1 MGLGS
6 QNFKVEFLRVNRQF
20 NWLETSLTYDR
31 SDKNTIIYDSYNV
44 EKGAI
49 MIKSLELEN
58 ILETYSLTNEMKYN
72 INNKIKKF
80 LFKHFFA
87 WNCDGCFTALVQ
99 IIFIILTFKN
109 YQ

>member
-31 SDKNTIIYDSYNV
+31 SDKNAIIYDSYNV
-44 EKGAI
+44 EKGSI

-58 ILETYSLTNEMKYN
+58 ISETYSLTNEMKYN
-72 INNKIKKF
+72 ANNKNKKF
-80 LFKHFFA
+80 MLFKQFFA
-87 WNCDGCFTALVQ
+87 WNCYGCSTALVTDYIHNPNFQ
-99 IIFIILTFKN
+99 
-109 YQ
+109 